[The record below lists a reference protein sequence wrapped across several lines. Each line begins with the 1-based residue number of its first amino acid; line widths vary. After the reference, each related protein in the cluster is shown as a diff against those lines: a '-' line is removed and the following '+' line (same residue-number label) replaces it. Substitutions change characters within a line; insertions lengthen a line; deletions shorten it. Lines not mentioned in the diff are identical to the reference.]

1 MGALEFFWGLLWS
14 GHTLKLP
21 YCVPWKWSPF
31 SSLQTLLFHPYKL
44 VPKLFH
50 FQVSHEVQSQN
61 CFIFTPWTQLSQK
74 STVLKGWNSGDITDQ
89 DYALEC
95 PFQSLFSKVIKKERR
110 WKWTSSQANKKGKL
124 VKFRK
129 RLSSKLSD
137 DLARV
142 PYAVRISELKLWKGK
157 VTTWVT
163 SWAYKF
169 IICFF
174 AIALFS
180 KAPCQILFFRKLPYQ
195 YRGSFVCD

>member
-14 GHTLKLP
+14 GHTLSFLLCSLKMESLFKP
-21 YCVPWKWSPF
+21 PNFAF
-31 SSLQTLLFHPYKL
+31 SSLQIGTA
-44 VPKLFH
+44 KLFH

-157 VTTWVT
+157 VTTWVS
-163 SWAYKF
+163 SWAYK
-169 IICFF
+169 IC
-174 AIALFS
+174 S
-180 KAPCQILFFRKLPYQ
+180 
-195 YRGSFVCD
+195 